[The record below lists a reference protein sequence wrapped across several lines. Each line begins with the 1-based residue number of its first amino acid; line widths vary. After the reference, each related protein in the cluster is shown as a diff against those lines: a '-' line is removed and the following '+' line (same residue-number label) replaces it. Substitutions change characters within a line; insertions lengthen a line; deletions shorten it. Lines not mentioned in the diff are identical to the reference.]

1 MNTKTENPPRKKSFR
16 TIGWGALTMLT
27 CPCCIPVWIAILS
40 GTAAGALL
48 SRNIFVTIAAFSV
61 PFLFFLW
68 KALRSYDSGTPSQ

>member
-1 MNTKTENPPRKKSFR
+1 MKLGFSKDRSLRSAF
-16 TIGWGALTMLT
+16 WGVLTVLT
-27 CPCCIPVWIAILS
+27 CPCCIPIWIAILS

-48 SRNIFVTIAAFSV
+48 TRNILATVTIFSV